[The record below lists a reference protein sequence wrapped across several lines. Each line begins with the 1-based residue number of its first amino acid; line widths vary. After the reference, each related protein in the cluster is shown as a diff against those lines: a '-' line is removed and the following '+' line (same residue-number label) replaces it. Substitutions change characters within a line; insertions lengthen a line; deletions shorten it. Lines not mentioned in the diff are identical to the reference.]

1 MLRAVEKIVNLAE
14 EEQLSFPEAVVRL
27 DSRETGVEA
36 AEIRAR
42 MSERL
47 SDMRRSVREACANT
61 VPCRIEEPMG
71 TKLRSMTSSMSGD
84 FIMAASATAM
94 EVASYN
100 AAMGR
105 IVAAPTAGSCGI
117 LPGMLFAWEFFCGEG
132 RDTEA
137 MLVDALIT
145 AGAVGEVTAFRA
157 TLAGAYGGCQAEC
170 GAAAAMGSAALAF
183 LRGGT
188 PAMSAHAAAMT
199 FKSVLGLVC
208 DPVGGLVECP
218 CIKRNGILVANGILC
233 ADMALAGIVSA
244 IPLDEVIDSMG
255 QIGRMM
261 APALRETSLGGLAV
275 TPTAAE
281 IVKNLKMKKAG
292 DAE

>member
-1 MLRAVEKIVNLAE
+1 MLKAVEKIVRLADDRKIA
-14 EEQLSFPEAVVRL
+14 FPEAVLIL
-27 DSRETGVEA
+27 DAAETGVPAE
-36 AEIRAR
+36 EIRAR
-42 MSERL
+42 MAERL
-47 SDMRRSVREACANT
+47 ADMRRSVREACANT
-61 VPCRIEEPMG
+61 VPCRIEPSMG
-71 TKLRSMTSSMSGD
+71 PKLRSYRGAMSGD
-84 FIMAASATAM
+84 FILAASATAM

-100 AAMGR
+100 ATMGR

-117 LPGMLFAWEFFCGEG
+117 IPGMLFAWEFFCGEG

-137 MLVDALIT
+137 LLVDALIT

-157 TLAGAYGGCQAEC
+157 TLAGADGGCQAEC

-183 LRGGT
+183 LQGGT

-199 FKSVLGLVC
+199 FKSVLGLAC

-218 CIKRNGILVANGILC
+218 CIKRNGILVANGTLC
-233 ADMALAGIVSA
+233 ADMALAGIESV

-261 APALRETSLGGLAV
+261 APALRETSQGGLAV

-281 IVKNLKMKKAG
+281 LMKAG
-292 DAE
+292 QERIGG

>member
-1 MLRAVEKIVNLAE
+1 MLKAVEKIVRLADDRKIA
-14 EEQLSFPEAVVRL
+14 FPEAVLIL
-27 DSRETGVEA
+27 DAAETGVP
-36 AEIRAR
+36 AEEIWGR
-42 MSERL
+42 MAERL
-47 SDMRRSVREACANT
+47 ADMRRSVREACANT
-61 VPCRIEEPMG
+61 VPCRIEPSMGPM
-71 TKLRSMTSSMSGD
+71 LRSYQGAMSGD
-84 FIMAASATAM
+84 FILAASATAM

-100 AAMGR
+100 ATMGR

-117 LPGMLFAWEFFCGEG
+117 IPGMLFAWEFFCGEG

-137 MLVDALIT
+137 LLVDALIT

-157 TLAGAYGGCQAEC
+157 TLAGADGGCQAEC

-183 LRGGT
+183 LQGGT

-199 FKSVLGLVC
+199 FKSVLGLAC

-218 CIKRNGILVANGILC
+218 CIKRNGILVANGTLC
-233 ADMALAGIVSA
+233 ADMALAGIESV

-261 APALRETSLGGLAV
+261 APALRETSQGGLAV
-275 TPTAAE
+275 TPTAVE
-281 IVKNLKMKKAG
+281 LMTAG
-292 DAE
+292 QERIGG

>member
-1 MLRAVEKIVNLAE
+1 MLKAVEKIVALAE
-14 EEQLSFPEAVVRL
+14 EKNITFPEAVLLL
-27 DSRETGVEA
+27 DSKESGISVE
-36 AEIRAR
+36 EIRAR

-47 SDMRRSVREACANT
+47 ADMRRSVREACANT
-61 VPCRIEEPMG
+61 IPCRIEEPMG
-71 TKLRSMTSSMSGD
+71 AKLRAHGGGMAGE
-84 FIMAASATAM
+84 FIAAASATAM

-100 AAMGR
+100 AVMGR

-117 LPGMLFAWEFFCGEG
+117 IPGMIFAWEFFRGEG
-132 RDTEA
+132 KDTDE
-137 MLVDALIT
+137 LLTGALIT

-157 TLAGAYGGCQAEC
+157 TLAGADGGCQAEC
-170 GAAAAMGSAALAF
+170 GAAAAMGSAALVY
-183 LRGGT
+183 LEGGS
-188 PAMSAHAAAMT
+188 PAASAHAAGMT
-199 FKSVLGLVC
+199 FKSVLGLAC

-233 ADMALAGIVSA
+233 ADMALAGIESA

-261 APALRETSLGGLAV
+261 APALRETSQGGLAV

-281 IVKNLKMKKAG
+281 IVKRIGETGKLG
-292 DAE
+292 G

>member
-1 MLRAVEKIVNLAE
+1 MLKAVEKIVRLADDRKIA
-14 EEQLSFPEAVVRL
+14 FPEAVLIL
-27 DSRETGVEA
+27 DAAETGVPAE
-36 AEIRAR
+36 EIRAR
-42 MSERL
+42 MAERL
-47 SDMRRSVREACANT
+47 ADMRRSVREACGNT
-61 VPCRIEEPMG
+61 APCRIEPQMG
-71 TKLRSMTSSMSGD
+71 PKLRSYQGAMSGD
-84 FIMAASATAM
+84 FILAASATAM

-100 AAMGR
+100 ATMGR

-117 LPGMLFAWEFFCGEG
+117 IPGMLFAWEFFCGEG
-132 RDTEA
+132 MDTEA
-137 MLVDALIT
+137 LLVDALIT

-157 TLAGAYGGCQAEC
+157 TLAGADGGCQAEC

-183 LRGGT
+183 LQGGT

-199 FKSVLGLVC
+199 FKSVLGLAC

-218 CIKRNGILVANGILC
+218 CIKRNGILVANGTLC
-233 ADMALAGIVSA
+233 ADMALAGIESV

-261 APALRETSLGGLAV
+261 APALRETSQGGLAV

-281 IVKNLKMKKAG
+281 LMKAG
-292 DAE
+292 QERIGC

>member
-1 MLRAVEKIVNLAE
+1 MLKAVEKIVNLAAE
-14 EEQLSFPEAVVRL
+14 KGMTFPEAVLLL
-27 DSRETGVEA
+27 DSQESGVA
-36 AEIRAR
+36 QNEIRLR
-42 MSERL
+42 MAERL
-47 SDMRRSVREACANT
+47 CDMRRCVREACANSEA
-61 VPCRIEEPMG
+61 CRLEPPMG
-71 TKLRSMTSSMSGD
+71 PKLRAYTGSMSGD
-84 FIMAASATAM
+84 FLMAASATAM

-100 AAMGR
+100 AVMGR

-117 LPGMLFAWEFFCGEG
+117 IPGMLFAWEFFRGADKDTD
-132 RDTEA
+132 RLLTEA
-137 MLVDALIT
+137 LIV

-157 TLAGAYGGCQAEC
+157 TLAGAKGGCQAEC
-170 GAAAAMGSAALAF
+170 GAAAAMGSAALAY
-183 LRGGT
+183 LEGGT

-218 CIKRNGILVANGILC
+218 CIKRNGILIANGVIC
-233 ADMALAGIVSA
+233 ADMALAGIESV

-281 IVKNLKMKKAG
+281 LVKNL
-292 DAE
+292 DLN